1 MKLEKTF
8 GKLSSAQISELENQL
23 NISLPDDHK
32 NFLAEINGGV
42 IDLNTDFL
50 IHIDDI
56 NESASVDVL
65 FGLTPQA
72 SHTDLLSWNK
82 TYGYDMLPDSII
94 IGTSLE
100 SGFIVLICNEEDA
113 GVYYWDHTYHFK
125 QSDDEYNTYFI
136 ADTFTDFVK
145 QCP

>member
-23 NISLPDDHK
+23 NISLPDDYK

-94 IGTSLE
+94 IAQVLKAVSSYSSAMKRTLE
-100 SGFIVLICNEEDA
+100 YIIGIIPTISSNQTMSTTHILLLTHSRI
-113 GVYYWDHTYHFK
+113 
-125 QSDDEYNTYFI
+125 S
-136 ADTFTDFVK
+136 
-145 QCP
+145 